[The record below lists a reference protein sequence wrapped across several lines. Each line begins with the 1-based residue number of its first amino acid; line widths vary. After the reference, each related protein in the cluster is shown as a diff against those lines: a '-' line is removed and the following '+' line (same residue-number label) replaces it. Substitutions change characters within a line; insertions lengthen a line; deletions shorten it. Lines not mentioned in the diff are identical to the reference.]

1 MTKVD
6 KNKYMIKKHG
16 KMNSD
21 IVVYINDYLYEL
33 LMEENEAVYQLYNAS
48 FLPGVYKRVLGMPD
62 IHTGFGLPIGGVMA
76 MDGEE
81 GVVSA
86 GAVGMDINCGV
97 RLLKTNIPRS
107 DVNEGILKA
116 LLKEIES
123 KVPSGLG
130 KKSREKKFRNINLSR
145 VAEFGAEEI
154 VKTYGLGTDED
165 LQNTEEYGRI
175 PGGDLD
181 AVSSRAVERGDQIG
195 TIGSGNHFIEIGYI
209 SKVYDKTLADL
220 FGLKEKNI
228 TVLIHTGSRG
238 FGHQICTDYTNM
250 MLKKADSMKLP
261 IPSKGL
267 AYVPIKSQEGKQ
279 YLAAMAA
286 AANFAFANRQ
296 IITDYVR
303 NSFSK
308 IFRRSWEKLGLKL
321 VYDVAHNIAKFEEYD
336 GKKLLIHRKGATRA
350 LPSGHKANPL
360 NYISTGHPAIIPGT
374 MGTASYVVV
383 GTDKAYETFYSVN
396 HGAGRVLSR
405 NKAKKTISQQE
416 FNESLKG
423 VICFQKS
430 KKILDEAPTAY
441 KDIEQVVDTLWEI
454 GVTKKVVKLKP
465 LAVLKGED

>member
-1 MTKVD
+1 MIKVD

-16 KMNSD
+16 KMKCD
-21 IVVYINDYLYEL
+21 VVVYVNDYLYKL
-33 LMEENEAVYQLYNAS
+33 LMEENEAVNQLYNAAC
-48 FLPGVYKRVLGMPD
+48 LPGVYKRVLGMPD

-76 MDGEE
+76 MDGEN

-97 RLLKTNIPRS
+97 RLLSTNIHRS
-107 DVNEGILKA
+107 EVNESILKA

-123 KVPSGLG
+123 KVPPGLG
-130 KKSREKKFRNINLSR
+130 KKSRDKKFRNVNLDR
-145 VAEFGAEEI
+145 IAELGAQEI
-154 VKTYGLGTDED
+154 VRTYGLGTEED
-165 LQNTEEYGRI
+165 LQNTEDYGRI

-181 AVSSRAVERGDQIG
+181 AVSPHAVERGDQIG

-209 SKVYDKTLADL
+209 SRVYDESLADF

-250 MLKKADSMKLP
+250 MLRKAESMKLP

-267 AYVPIKSQEGKQ
+267 AYVPIKTELGRQ

-303 NSFSK
+303 SSFSK

-336 GKKLLIHRKGATRA
+336 GK
-350 LPSGHKANPL
+350 S
-360 NYISTGHPAIIPGT
+360 
-374 MGTASYVVV
+374 
-383 GTDKAYETFYSVN
+383 F
-396 HGAGRVLSR
+396 
-405 NKAKKTISQQE
+405 
-416 FNESLKG
+416 
-423 VICFQKS
+423 
-430 KKILDEAPTAY
+430 
-441 KDIEQVVDTLWEI
+441 
-454 GVTKKVVKLKP
+454 
-465 LAVLKGED
+465 